1 MDNKGIVIV
10 ALGHDNYRR
19 MALNLALSIRVSNP
33 STQIALICSEGM
45 KDRFNYFENKYF
57 NHFIEVKES
66 DLLINGKREYP
77 LIKTMIYDLS
87 PFDETIYIDS
97 DSIWVK
103 NKKVQSLFDLY
114 QKQDIGFT
122 LYHRDAHYPVDSD
135 QTNFWLKEGE
145 TIRDLRKYFK
155 KLPSDAYY
163 YHIQSSFLYFKKSDI
178 AKKFFNKA
186 KELFI
191 KRNFGFRDWADSM
204 PDEFAFNLALLNL
217 NLRFEEP
224 YKDIFYYPM
233 SEKLDKGNKVG
244 VKASERGY
252 IEQNYFF
259 ISMAGHIMNKSLKD
273 LYNDHVKWNY
283 AQHQN
288 VRNPYLWIDKKDYLK
303 ERFKY

>member
-1 MDNKGIVIV
+1 MENKGIVIV

-33 STQIALICSEGM
+33 NTQIALICSEGM
-45 KDRFNYFENKYF
+45 KERFNYFENKYF
-57 NHFIEVKES
+57 SHFIEVKENE
-66 DLLINGKREYP
+66 LLVNGKREYP
-77 LIKTMIYDLS
+77 LIKTMIYELS

-103 NKKVQSLFDLY
+103 NKKVDALFDLY
-114 QKQDIGFT
+114 KNQNIGFT
-122 LYHRDAHYPVDSD
+122 LYHRDAHYPLDSD
-135 QTNFWLKEGE
+135 KSNFWLKEGE
-145 TIRDLRKYFK
+145 TVRDLRKYFK
-155 KLPSDAYY
+155 KLPIDSHYY
-163 YHIQSSFLYFKKSDI
+163 EIQSSFLYFKKSNE
-178 AKKFFNKA
+178 AEKFFNKA

-217 NLRFEEP
+217 NLRFENP
-224 YKDIFYYPM
+224 YKEIFYYPM
-233 SEKLDKGNKVG
+233 SEKFDKGNKVG
-244 VKASERGY
+244 VKATERRY
-252 IEQNYFF
+252 IEDNYFF

-288 VRNPYLWIDKKDYLK
+288 VRNPFLWIDKKDYLK